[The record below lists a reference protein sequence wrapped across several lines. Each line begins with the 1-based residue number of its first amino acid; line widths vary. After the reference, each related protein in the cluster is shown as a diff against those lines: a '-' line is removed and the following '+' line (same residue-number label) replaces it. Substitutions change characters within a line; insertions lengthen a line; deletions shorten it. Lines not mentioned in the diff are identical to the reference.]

1 MPIVSANPPS
11 WMVSVNVPAWKLL
24 QMIIKQVVAS
34 TCLPI
39 AVTMKDFPGIR
50 ERTVDIN
57 SSDYHIERY
66 QTLVLKCYRCA
77 LSFQRH
83 IFHMDISRADFHPW
97 LWRVYFSHLSW
108 QFRQQFGFFSP
119 LKKKQYYEDFPA
131 RFTRILVLNQ
141 FLSLSSPYVKTW
153 IINQDF
159 PSTISWN
166 YGTGKTQK
174 YSYRISNNMAAI
186 HIQSCGKSH
195 AEILFHN

>member
-1 MPIVSANPPS
+1 MNYSKTHGLAFYCSSQLNCGTSPPAIQKPLLLQFRIWCDRSLLQPCRRSRRNQFSAVPIVSANPPS

-39 AVTMKDFPGIR
+39 AVTMKDFPGTR

-77 LSFQRH
+77 LSFQWH
-83 IFHMDISRADFHPW
+83 IFHMDISRADFHPG

-108 QFRQQFGFFSP
+108 QFRQQFGFF
-119 LKKKQYYEDFPA
+119 
-131 RFTRILVLNQ
+131 
-141 FLSLSSPYVKTW
+141 
-153 IINQDF
+153 F
-159 PSTISWN
+159 PS
-166 YGTGKTQK
+166 
-174 YSYRISNNMAAI
+174 
-186 HIQSCGKSH
+186 
-195 AEILFHN
+195 